1 MVIGYG
7 NGHCSSEVKRV
18 RKNVSEFIIFLH
30 TFENWKS
37 FEPEIRRWE
46 SFVLFFNPNM
56 KNNVDCYGNDF
67 LASQA
72 ISEVVNSLWLAG
84 NIRNKFGLRRPVNVP

>member
-1 MVIGYG
+1 MSTSHMWSLVTAMDTAALKQRG
-7 NGHCSSEVKRV
+7 SEKNE
-18 RKNVSEFIIFLH
+18 KNVSEFFIFLH

-37 FEPEIRRWE
+37 FEPEIGRWE

-67 LASQA
+67 LASQKVECA
-72 ISEVVNSLWLAG
+72 IPFHW
-84 NIRNKFGLRRPVNVP
+84 